1 MKEFIDSTLTKNSK
15 ARLIETIPVNQLIK
29 GYKKELKID
38 VSRFF
43 KDIPEIGI
51 YECEK
56 TKYRFYYPF
65 NIEGDSSFYQELQQ
79 YDWYYMPWKWEHETI
94 KNILSINEKILEV
107 GSGGLGFVERMQQSG
122 FNITGLELNRDS
134 IVKGEKLNLNVLN
147 ETIQEHST
155 KHFEEYNVVCS
166 FQVLEHISD
175 VESFLKAQIDCLKKG
190 GKLIISVPNNSS
202 FIKLTSGLYLNKPP
216 HHMGLWDKKS
226 LISLTKLFDLKIEKV
241 MFEPLAKYHLD
252 WYISLTTQ
260 NKIYK
265 VKLFKVAFKK
275 LKIKNIYTSLIK
287 KFRTKIKGH
296 SMLVVYN
303 KI

>member
-1 MKEFIDSTLTKNSK
+1 
-15 ARLIETIPVNQLIK
+15 
-29 GYKKELKID
+29 
-38 VSRFF
+38 
-43 KDIPEIGI
+43 
-51 YECEK
+51 
-56 TKYRFYYPF
+56 
-65 NIEGDSSFYQELQQ
+65 
-79 YDWYYMPWKWEHETI
+79 MPWKWEHETI

-155 KHFEEYNVVCS
+155 KHFEEYDVVCS

-275 LKIKNIYTSLIK
+275 LKIINIYTSLIK